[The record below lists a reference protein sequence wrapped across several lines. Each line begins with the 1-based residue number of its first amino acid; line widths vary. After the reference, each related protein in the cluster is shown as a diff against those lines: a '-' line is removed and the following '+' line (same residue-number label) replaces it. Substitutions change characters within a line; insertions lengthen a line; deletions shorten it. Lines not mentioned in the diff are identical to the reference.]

1 LVNPDLVEGQ
11 VGQSIAESLGVSRRL
26 QPVSWS
32 DVANKVYAPKFVED
46 ARRFANKVAQV
57 YGTESGAPGA
67 ALRALLARLADKSG
81 LQPIA
86 LFLEPELSQLSDA
99 EQIALAPQIVKHALV
114 TLLVGTLIDQGGTL
128 QSELAEAHRVLVGT
142 EVIEPFLL
150 AEKAVS
156 ENEARLT
163 IQRLLKR

>member
-1 LVNPDLVEGQ
+1 
-11 VGQSIAESLGVSRRL
+11 
-26 QPVSWS
+26 
-32 DVANKVYAPKFVED
+32 
-46 ARRFANKVAQV
+46 
-57 YGTESGAPGA
+57 
-67 ALRALLARLADKSG
+67 
-81 LQPIA
+81 
-86 LFLEPELSQLSDA
+86 
-99 EQIALAPQIVKHALV
+99 APQIVKHALV